1 MDDALDEVL
10 EMMNLPL
17 GTLIWIFSEM
27 TLSSTELDMAKVE
40 ENIFEFAISLLGAT
54 IQDSSMRESSNM
66 YIYSYRHVF
75 FSISCI
81 T

>member
-10 EMMNLPL
+10 DMMNLPL
-17 GTLIWIFSEM
+17 GTLIWIFSET
-27 TLSSTELDMAKVE
+27 TLSSTGLDMAKVE

-54 IQDSSMRESSNM
+54 IQDSGMRESSNV
-66 YIYSYRHVF
+66 YIYPYRHVF